1 MTALIKARSK
11 PLDARSTA
19 HHPAIAAA
27 MDELEKTVG
36 GRTALIRLLAAAP
49 LEEDLAHVLNV
60 IADPKQDLRRLST
73 VCKQAGISLG
83 EMYQVLKQGL
93 YVKAVVQVMQTVATQ
108 TPPVVEDIF
117 KRAVP
122 HDITC
127 PECRGVTTVTNAS
140 KPDAGPTIC
149 TACNGTGKQ
158 EMLPDVERQ
167 KLALSIGPFAP
178 KALAQN
184 NGTIDNRT
192 QILNHSVTPQG
203 FADLLAET
211 DALLHPRRRGVPA
224 LEVDIVDAEAQAP
237 AEGGVS

>member
-1 MTALIKARSK
+1 
-11 PLDARSTA
+11 
-19 HHPAIAAA
+19 

-73 VCKQAGISLG
+73 VCKQAGITLG

-93 YVKAVVQVMQTVATQ
+93 YVKAVVQVMQTVAEK
-108 TPPVVEDIF
+108 TPPLVENIF
-117 KRAVP
+117 KRALP
-122 HDITC
+122 HEVEC
-127 PECRGVTTVTNAS
+127 PDCL
-140 KPDAGPTIC
+140 
-149 TACNGTGKQ
+149 GKGCAKCH
-158 EMLPDVERQ
+158 EGKVRKEPETETQ

-211 DALLHPRRRGVPA
+211 DALLHPRRRGAPT

-237 AEGGVS
+237 AQESR